1 MFSRP
6 TAPEEGQEPEAPSTS
21 GRARGAAPRLADDAS
36 VPAQRPYAKAEPGVA
51 RVFLARELSDAL
63 LFLAGAG
70 DAAGDAAAGP
80 KVKAH
85 FKRYFPNT
93 HYRDCV
99 KVVAEL
105 REDERTWEGGRCAAR
120 PRLHGPRL
128 QPAGTCGRAR
138 RAPEPPAPEL
148 NPAPAGTTT
157 RTTTGRCCAR
167 AGPRRAGTA
176 DYPYLNA
183 LIAQVWP
190 EFVRRALEGGA
201 AAKAWRAAGLFPLR
215 GPGEVFR
222 TTEQVLAMRAS
233 GVFVP
238 FPAAPPAGA
247 PQGGGPPFSRG
258 PPQSADGPPPR
269 RRRGVGRRG
278 GGGVS

>member
-1 MFSRP
+1 MFFWSSP
-6 TAPEEGQEPEAPSTS
+6 GEGVPLPIQVIHKAAKLTA
-21 GRARGAAPRLADDAS
+21 
-36 VPAQRPYAKAEPGVA
+36 
-51 RVFLARELSDAL
+51 FLMDGLP
-63 LFLAGAG
+63 GAG
-70 DAAGDAAAGP
+70 LTFVDAAGYQNTGTFMAVAMQLVEHIRRLRADGTRDGRPHFVFLDGHASHMSPEVLAYFI
-80 KVKAH
+80 AH
-85 FKRYFPNT
+85 NVFPMFLPS
-93 HYRDCV
+93 HMSS
-99 KVVAEL
+99 
-105 REDERTWEGGRCAAR
+105 
-120 PRLHGPRL
+120 HL
-128 QPAGTCGRAR
+128 QPADTG
-138 RAPEPPAPEL
+138 L
-148 NPAPAGTTT
+148 NAILKTLLRNAYHALLL
-157 RTTTGRCCAR
+157 RL
-167 AGPRRAGTA
+167 
-176 DYPYLNA
+176 DVLEMDIPYLNA